1 MNDQLLLVVL
11 QQTYGLSIAG
21 IVFSLLGCSESTSHL
36 ETTPPSNTSTPSNL
50 MVLEKL
56 EKLSSMSHWNEIQNF
71 VAKTKRLKFRIYT
84 NAIHKDL
91 TCLLP
96 RVKQQKNLLL
106 HYVLKVTFNVG
117 RNMHIPVHLLSKSL
131 PFALK

>member
-1 MNDQLLLVVL
+1 MNDQLPLVVL
-11 QQTYGLSIAG
+11 QQTYGPFYCWYRI
-21 IVFSLLGCSESTSHL
+21 FLLGCSNPLLIWKRHL
-36 ETTPPSNTSTPSNL
+36 PPIHLHHPNL

-56 EKLSSMSHWNEIQNF
+56 QKLSSMSHWNEIQKFCSENKEAE
-71 VAKTKRLKFRIYT
+71 VQDICKRLY
-84 NAIHKDL
+84 KDL

-96 RVKQQKNLLL
+96 RVKQPKNLLL